1 MNKSLVFFLIF
12 ILHLSLIAQ
21 KPKGRYFNQIEGTT
35 WQFSKNS
42 KVENI
47 SVLSNF
53 GLRLLNGDKE
63 SDENKTLIWTFNNT
77 LIIESFEPSTEKKT
91 IILQCNYIHSPKER
105 TLKLMIKNQEVK
117 FNYVSISTGSYVEFS
132 KIK

>member
-1 MNKSLVFFLIF
+1 MNKSLAIFLIF

-21 KPKGRYFNQIEGTT
+21 IPKGRYFNQIEGTT

-42 KVENI
+42 KIENI
-47 SVLSNF
+47 SGLSNF
-53 GLRLLNGDKE
+53 GLRLLDRDKE
-63 SDENKTLIWTFNNT
+63 SYENKTLIWTFNNT